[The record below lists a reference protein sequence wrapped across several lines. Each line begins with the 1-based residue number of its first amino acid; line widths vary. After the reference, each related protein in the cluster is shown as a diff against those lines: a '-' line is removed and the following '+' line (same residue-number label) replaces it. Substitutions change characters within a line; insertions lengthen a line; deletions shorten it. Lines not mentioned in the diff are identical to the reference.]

1 MVVSLT
7 KGSTPVELVK
17 QNKRTVWVKVE
28 NTVVTKDDKGEE
40 VRTTSFKTIKRK
52 LRDVVAQ

>member
-1 MVVSLT
+1 MIVRLN
-7 KGSTPVELVK
+7 KGSTPAELVK
-17 QNKRTVWVKVE
+17 QNKRAVWVKIE